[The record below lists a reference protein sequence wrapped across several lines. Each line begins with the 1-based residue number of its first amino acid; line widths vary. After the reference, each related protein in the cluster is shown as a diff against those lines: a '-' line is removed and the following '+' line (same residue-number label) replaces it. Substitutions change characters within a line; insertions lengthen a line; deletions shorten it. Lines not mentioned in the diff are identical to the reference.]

1 MSHLCLKVVGLLR
14 PANSTLS
21 QSLSF
26 PSCHLLLSF
35 VSAFASLSLI
45 EKMPADAHADAEP
58 CECSKPLLPCLSG
71 LQPSPSLFILH
82 FLLQQTSRLA

>member
-21 QSLSF
+21 QSLPF

-45 EKMPADAHADAEP
+45 EKMPADAEP

-71 LQPSPSLFILH
+71 LHPSLFILH